1 MSTAP
6 AAPAKSSESK
16 QESVYLISYPKV
28 IFLWPTLI
36 VAFVASLFMWLTK
49 GHFGPDGV
57 PSAGAVICAW
67 TFLIMLSLN
76 LVVISFDFPRGT
88 SLTIF
93 FVIVAIILGAALLVS
108 WREGIFDPLRNF
120 LISLKPVANST
131 FYFTFTL
138 VMAIIY
144 VAVWLH
150 SRFDYWE
157 VRPNELLH
165 HHGMLSNLER
175 LAAPNLQIEKEIN
188 DVFEYLLAG
197 SGRLILKP
205 ANEQR
210 VIILDNV
217 MMIGKKEQQITKLL
231 GALQVQ
237 VRNVTT

>member
-6 AAPAKSSESK
+6 TVEIPTTPK
-16 QESVYLISYPKV
+16 QESVFLIEYPSV
-28 IFLWPTLI
+28 IFLYPTLI
-36 VAFVASLFMWLTK
+36 VSILASIYMAVA
-49 GHFGPDGV
+49 GAPIQDGV
-57 PSAGAVICAW
+57 PTSGAVICGW

-76 LVVISFDFPRGT
+76 LIVLSFDFPRGT
-88 SLTIF
+88 SLTILF
-93 FVIVAIILGAALLVS
+93 IIVALVLGGALLVT

-120 LISLKPVANST
+120 LLNLKPVASDT
-131 FYFTFTL
+131 FYFCFTF
-138 VMAIIY
+138 VMSLIFI
-144 VAVWLH
+144 AVWVH
-150 SRFDYWE
+150 ARFDYWE

-188 DVFEYLLAG
+188 DIFEYMLAG

-205 ANEQR
+205 AQEQR

-217 MMIGKKEQQITKLL
+217 MRIAAKEQQITKML

-237 VRNVTT
+237 VRTTPV

>member
-6 AAPAKSSESK
+6 AAPAKSAESK
-16 QESVYLISYPKV
+16 QESVFLVPYPKV
-28 IFLWPTLI
+28 IFLWPTL
-36 VAFVASLFMWLTK
+36 VVSLLASLYMWLAKDTILEN
-49 GHFGPDGV
+49 GEPT
-57 PSAGAVICAW
+57 SGAVICAW

-93 FVIVAIILGAALLVS
+93 FVIVALILGGALLVS

-120 LISLKPVANST
+120 LTSLDPLANNT
-131 FYFTFTL
+131 FYFTFTG
-138 VMAIIY
+138 VMILIY
-144 VAVWLH
+144 IGVWVH
-150 SRFDYWE
+150 SHFDYWE

-165 HHGMLSNLER
+165 HHGMLSDLER

-188 DVFEYLLAG
+188 DVFEYMLAG
-197 SGRLILKP
+197 SGRLILRP
-205 ANEQR
+205 ANEPR

-217 MMIGKKEQQITKLL
+217 LMIGKKEQAITKML

-237 VRNVTT
+237 VRPPT